1 MTFNSVIGGSEA
13 TSYISVTRA
22 DAIWANTLNDAAW
35 DTLTTSEKEQALMA
49 STNALEALK
58 YVGRRCSPS
67 SDDPTKQQ
75 ALQWPR
81 SGFICKGI
89 AAVCGSIPRQ
99 VEEATA
105 YLALNLFNDPN
116 AIIPGVPTPI
126 PARGAV
132 QKQKLGDLEQTFFAP
147 SDVGT
152 KIGISAPI
160 VLQKFPWL
168 VDVLSCWLDGNYGQ
182 SGIINRV
189 RS

>member
-1 MTFNSVIGGSEA
+1 MTFDATLGSWRA
-13 TSYISVTRA
+13 TSYITVDAA

-35 DTLTTSEKEQALMA
+35 AALTQTEKEQSLMA

-58 YVGRRCSPS
+58 FSGERCSPAKDDS
-67 SDDPTKQQ
+67 SKPQ

-81 SGFICKGI
+81 SGFICKGVTATC
-89 AAVCGSIPRQ
+89 AAIPKQ
-99 VEEATA
+99 VEQACA

-116 AIIPGVPTPI
+116 AIIPGVPTPT
-126 PARGAV
+126 PQRGAV
-132 QKQKLGDLEQTFFAP
+132 KMQQLGDLKQEFFAP

-152 KIGISAPI
+152 KIGVSAPI

-168 VDVLSCWLDGNYGQ
+168 VDVLACWLDGNYGQ